1 MQLYSISDLAELQV
15 RKNVSRLSDIIK
27 QLKVDV
33 CDSTGKCDIVEF
45 FFPDSDLSFIC
56 FAVDGAHT
64 LTCALMLLNTD
75 LHGHVC
81 TAVLYL
87 TSC

>member
-1 MQLYSISDLAELQV
+1 MFVIAQA
-15 RKNVSRLSDIIK
+15 NVIWWN
-27 QLKVDV
+27 
-33 CDSTGKCDIVEF
+33 